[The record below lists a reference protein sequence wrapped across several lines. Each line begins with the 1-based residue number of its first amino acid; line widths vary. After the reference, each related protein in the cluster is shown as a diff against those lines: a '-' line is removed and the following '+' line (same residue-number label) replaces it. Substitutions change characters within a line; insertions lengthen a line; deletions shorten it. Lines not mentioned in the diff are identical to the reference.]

1 MLYFP
6 IRPSGSTG
14 TDRAV
19 VVQVAASIEPL
30 RQASRAVLFRLLLTG
45 VLGALVTGLGAA
57 WLAHRALEPVA
68 EVATQARMVTAS
80 GAGQRITAHGDVRE
94 LQDLIQVL
102 NDMLARLELAIGQQR
117 RIISDV
123 GHELRT
129 PITVMRGEIEVAL
142 RGERAPERYQAL
154 LRSVLEEVDRMALMG
169 DQLIALS
176 RYESGELVPQ
186 PVSLDLRDLVRTS
199 VDALRRRSPAVPI
212 EVRVP
217 ATEVRVRADP
227 RLLALALEQLI
238 HNAVQH
244 TPVGTAIRVGAEA
257 DATGATVSVEDAGPG
272 IPEDVLGHLIEP
284 FFRTDR
290 ARTRGRVGLG
300 LALVA
305 SIVSL
310 HGGTLVPGRSGMGG
324 LQMRIVLPRGLP
336 TALPGA

>member
-1 MLYFP
+1 
-6 IRPSGSTG
+6 
-14 TDRAV
+14 
-19 VVQVAASIEPL
+19 
-30 RQASRAVLFRLLLTG
+30 
-45 VLGALVTGLGAA
+45 
-57 WLAHRALEPVA
+57 
-68 EVATQARMVTAS
+68 
-80 GAGQRITAHGDVRE
+80 
-94 LQDLIQVL
+94 
-102 NDMLARLELAIGQQR
+102 MLARLELAIGQQR